1 MNTMKPK
8 IIAKDTK
15 KIGNFKELI
24 IKYSYKD
31 TIATDQKK
39 IERAMYIVI
48 MSISD
53 KNLSKSFAR
62 DLYLSGLKIESIAI
76 KIPAKQVLILRKSER
91 KIRFHIPLL
100 LR

>member
-1 MNTMKPK
+1 MKPK
-8 IIAKDTK
+8 IMAKDTK

-76 KIPAKQVLILRKSER
+76 KVPAKIGVN
-91 KIRFHIPLL
+91 
-100 LR
+100 